1 MLVLSSVVHNI
12 LSPEKPSR
20 NVVDVEKNE
29 ENDSR
34 TWETDGP
41 PKERG
46 INDTSLSSRPTSLIL
61 KAEQL
66 DDFLRD
72 TKNPDPTH
80 TYRILPIFSGI
91 MIPFSIMLSI
101 PSLTGHWYIRTG
113 ENSVLLES
121 RPNPPLLDAA
131 MGLSMGCGILASACL
146 VVRFAERQIK
156 LMTFLCIVF
165 LTLHDLINI
174 PAVTIFGVEHRFDDG
189 FTYGQSFWFTVC
201 STIAS
206 TATNITLITD
216 YHQTKD
222 FRHSGS
228 GLTHKQRSLVI
239 IVIVLLCY
247 VSIGSLIL
255 AIMLKITFI
264 DALYLS
270 VVSIETVGFGD
281 LHPSSTGTRIFTC
294 FYIAGGILNLALAV
308 ALSRE
313 ALLES
318 AAVGFRARLKAV
330 ETRQRERHIRSRWRA
345 AVRWRLRVQGHPMWV
360 DDRDDE
366 RRQRV
371 GRKRH
376 HHWYSSLLRVWRN
389 IWDEVWRE
397 WEDPAWKYVY
407 GPRHK
412 RLNLEALTE
421 SQLETAALE
430 AGAPLSELVP
440 KGFRL
445 RGGSRPFSDESQDG
459 GIGTAFPRFDSNLS
473 GAVAAPLLTHVRMGG
488 MVSMLGKFAVA
499 IAVAGGFEH
508 EPQTAAT
515 LVDHDGDGD
524 NDVDVVD
531 KDEYPT
537 TAGRGIPFTR
547 TMTMT
552 TVIEDETSLAES
564 LELEERN
571 AFRARLTVALTLF
584 MVFWMAGSAI
594 FMHTENWA
602 FGSAVYFC
610 FVSFTT
616 VGYGDFAPKTPAGR
630 SIFVVWALLG
640 VGTMT
645 ILISILAEAYSSR
658 YKSMIKSENLNEAVP
673 NSEDSAGPRPR
684 FFDSDMPT
692 ETPEEIFIG
701 RPSIAVGN
709 GLNALSAS
717 SSTPRVGRS
726 RGPSVAAVAGLQ
738 FAAATSSGNV
748 QQRQAK
754 EGIEG
759 LPQEVLKHVDSM
771 RTLLAILTSEK
782 NGTKDRA
789 NDLQVNVSV
798 PQNLDSIITEIE
810 KSLQDMANSAKK
822 AIDTS

>member
-1 MLVLSSVVHNI
+1 MLVLSSVIHNI
-12 LSPEKPSR
+12 LSAEKPS
-20 NVVDVEKNE
+20 VDDVEKNE
-29 ENDSR
+29 EEVSR
-34 TWETDGP
+34 TEDPSTP
-41 PKERG
+41 LQSK
-46 INDTSLSSRPTSLIL
+46 PTSIPLSG
-61 KAEQL
+61 ESVFL
-66 DDFLRD
+66 DDSKL
-72 TKNPDPTH
+72 PDTH
-80 TYRILPIFSGI
+80 TYRLLPIFSGI

-113 ENSVLLES
+113 DDSVLLET

-131 MGLSMGCGILASACL
+131 MGLSMGCGVLASACL
-146 VVRFAERQIK
+146 VVRFAERHIR

-216 YHQTKD
+216 YYQTKD
-222 FRHSGS
+222 FIHSGS

-255 AIMLKITFI
+255 AIMLNITFI
-264 DALYLS
+264 DALYFS

-281 LHPSSTGTRIFTC
+281 LHPLTTGTRIFTC

-318 AAVGFRARLKAV
+318 AAVGFRTRLRAA

-345 AVRWRLRVQGHPMWV
+345 AVRWRLRAQGQPMWIN
-360 DDRDDE
+360 DRDEE
-366 RRQRV
+366 RRLRV
-371 GRKRH
+371 GEKLH
-376 HHWYSSLLRVWRN
+376 HHWYSAVCHMWRK

-407 GPRHK
+407 GPGHR
-412 RLNLEALTE
+412 RLNLEVLTE
-421 SQLETAALE
+421 AQLETAALE

-440 KGFRL
+440 KGLKL
-445 RGGSRPFSDESQDG
+445 RDGSQSDG
-459 GIGTAFPRFDSNLS
+459 GHGPTFPRFDSTVS
-473 GAVAAPLLTHVRMGG
+473 GTGIPPSLTHVRIGG
-488 MVSMLGKFAVA
+488 MVSLLGKFAVA
-499 IAVAGGFEH
+499 MAGGFEYTL

-515 LVDHDGDGD
+515 FVDQDGEADLGA
-524 NDVDVVD
+524 VD
-531 KDEYPT
+531 KDGDPT
-537 TAGRGIPFTR
+537 PTGLGVPFSR

-552 TVIEDETSLAES
+552 TFIEDETTLAES
-564 LELEERN
+564 LEIERRN

-584 MVFWMAGSAI
+584 MLFWMAGSAI
-594 FMHTENWA
+594 FMHTEGWA

-610 FVSFTT
+610 FISFTT
-616 VGYGDFAPKTPAGR
+616 VGYGDLAPKTPAGR

-645 ILISILAEAYSSR
+645 ILISILAEAYSNQ
-658 YKSMIKSENLNEAVP
+658 YKSMIKSEVIQESTIIKIPDDYSVA
-673 NSEDSAGPRPR
+673 PR
-684 FFDSDMPT
+684 
-692 ETPEEIFIG
+692 
-701 RPSIAVGN
+701 RPSAISFGN
-709 GLNALSAS
+709 GLNTFPACAN
-717 SSTPRVGRS
+717 TPRIGRS
-726 RGPSVAAVAGLQ
+726 RGPSVAASTGLQ
-738 FAAATSSGNV
+738 IGSTAVASML

-754 EGIEG
+754 GEMDI
-759 LPQEVLKHVDSM
+759 LPQQVLKHAESI
-771 RTLLAILTSEK
+771 RTLLARLTSDK
-782 NGTKDRA
+782 NAVPPPEAA
-789 NDLQVNVSV
+789 NDISGV
-798 PQNLDSIITEIE
+798 PFSSPINLDQLLSEVE
-810 KSLQDMANSAKK
+810 KSLHDITSSAKR
-822 AIDTS
+822 AMDTP